1 MRFFVTLTILTL
13 ALCTGAFVPDFSGRS
28 DTNTVEAATGWTFE
42 ASEDMSQSKG
52 SRLRR
57 QLEITPPSTLN
68 NGSHWHV
75 RMNSQNHERGVKVL
89 PGQIWKKERK
99 WPAGE
104 TYTARAK
111 VYQSRGSSANFVVV
125 GTFTMPDCPS
135 GTELTDSGMCA
146 LDQPPPLSETN
157 PDYDSR
163 MRSVADVQAI
173 VEGPACGGTD
183 FVVASKTRNG
193 STDYVKVAIFHAGEG
208 RSNGCRLNN
217 YDLVENS
224 FQCQSGSCDDNRT
237 RAHHYRDG
245 LVFSHY

>member
-13 ALCTGAFVPDFSGRS
+13 ALCAGAFVPDFSGRS

-68 NGSHWHV
+68 NGSHWYV

-89 PGQIWKKERK
+89 PGQIWNKERK

-111 VYQSRGSSANFVVV
+111 VYQTNRSGNSSSSAQFVVV
-125 GTFTMPDCPS
+125 GRFTMPDCPS
-135 GTELTDSGMCA
+135 GTEITDSGMCA
-146 LDQPPPLSETN
+146 LDQPPPLSETS
-157 PDYDSR
+157 PDHDSR
-163 MRSVADVQAI
+163 MRSVADVQAV
-173 VEGPACGGTD
+173 VESAACGGTD
-183 FVVASKTRNG
+183 FVVASKAVDDG
-193 STDYVKVAIFHAGEG
+193 TDYVKVAIFHAGEG
-208 RSNGCRLNN
+208 NKQRMPSR
-217 YDLVENS
+217 
-224 FQCQSGSCDDNRT
+224 
-237 RAHHYRDG
+237 
-245 LVFSHY
+245 

>member
-57 QLEITPPSTLN
+57 QLTITPPTTLE
-68 NGSHWHV
+68 NGTHWHV
-75 RMNSQNHERGVKVL
+75 RMNSPNHERGVKVE
-89 PGQIWKKERK
+89 PGTVWNKPKK
-99 WPAGE
+99 WLAQE

-111 VYQSRGSSANFVVV
+111 VYQSRGSSAQFVVV
-125 GTFTMPDCPS
+125 GRFTMPDCPS
-135 GTELTDSGMCA
+135 GTEITDSGMCA
-146 LDQPPPLSETN
+146 LDQPPPLST
-157 PDYDSR
+157 PDRDSR
-163 MRSVADVQAI
+163 MRSVADVQA
-173 VEGPACGGTD
+173 VVGSVACGGTD
-183 FVVASKTRNG
+183 FVVASKAVDDG
-193 STDYVKVAIFHAGEG
+193 TDYVKVAIFHAGEG
-208 RSNGCRLNN
+208 TSNGCRLDN

-224 FQCQSGSCDDNRT
+224 FQCQNGIDCDDDSNDSKK
-237 RAHHYRDG
+237 HYRDG

>member
-57 QLEITPPSTLN
+57 QLEITRPSTLN

-89 PGQIWKKERK
+89 PGQIWNQKRK

-146 LDQPPPLSETN
+146 LDQPPPLST
-157 PDYDSR
+157 PDRDSR
-163 MRSVADVQAI
+163 MRSAADVQAV
-173 VEGPACGGTD
+173 VESDACGGTD
-183 FVVASKTRNG
+183 FVVASRARHDD
-193 STDYVKVAIFHAGEG
+193 TDYVKVAIFHAGEG
-208 RSNGCRLNN
+208 TSNGCHLDD
-217 YDLVENS
+217 YYLKENS
-224 FQCQSGSCDDNRT
+224 FQCQYGIDCDDDSNDSKK
-237 RAHHYRDG
+237 HYRDG